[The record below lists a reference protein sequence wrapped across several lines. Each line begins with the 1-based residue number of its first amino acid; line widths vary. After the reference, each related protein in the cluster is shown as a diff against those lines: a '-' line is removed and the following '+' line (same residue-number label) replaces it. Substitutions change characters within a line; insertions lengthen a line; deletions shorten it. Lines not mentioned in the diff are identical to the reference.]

1 MSTQPPNEA
10 LRDLAALLG
19 DTATREIVR
28 MFLDDFPPSIGRI
41 ASSGAEDQLRI
52 AHGLK
57 SSALHMGADALSRRM
72 AALEDKLS
80 RLGGQV
86 TPVELAE
93 ALADFEAFAGP
104 LRQYASG

>member
-1 MSTQPPNEA
+1 
-10 LRDLAALLG
+10 
-19 DTATREIVR
+19 
-28 MFLDDFPPSIGRI
+28 MFLEDFPASIGRI
-41 ASSGAEDQLRI
+41 GSSGPEDQLRI

-57 SSALHMGADALSRRM
+57 SSALHMGAVALSRRM

-86 TPVELAE
+86 GPMELAE

-104 LRQYASG
+104 LRKYAAP